1 MKAIPNRSLYGKAR
15 RNHHRNRAT
24 RLYARQWIDEVL
36 ASDIEDPT
44 SERYIPIRGRREF
57 LPTVAQMTPSSMS
70 SRDAQLEL
78 PLSSTTT
85 GERAKRVAAMAD
97 PASSSSTTPAK
108 DIAIRFPT
116 RAKSPAGRAFKPPM
130 QFNKRTQFTLSG
142 FLLGCAM
149 GSAAAAMLLLVVRV
163 VVG

>member
-1 MKAIPNRSLYGKAR
+1 MKAIPNLSLYGKAR
-15 RNHHRNRAT
+15 RSHHRNRAV

-36 ASDIEDPT
+36 APGAEEPT

-57 LPTVAQMTPSSMS
+57 LPTVAQAGRSSMS
-70 SRDAQLEL
+70 SGDAQLEL

-85 GERAKRVAAMAD
+85 GGQAKRVATMAD

-116 RAKSPAGRAFKPPM
+116 RSKSPAGRAFKPPM
-130 QFNKRTQFTLSG
+130 QFNKRTQFTLGG

-149 GSAAAAMLLLVVRV
+149 GSAAAAMLLLVGHV